1 MADTVLAALQRATEG
16 LLYPSET
23 DAPFEAFVWQPGD
36 NSEATVRRLA
46 GEPAKQT
53 CRRESL
59 ADFLQDLAEEAE
71 FKQLQATLEKN
82 LSGIQ
87 VYRFGSTDPTYYV
100 VGSDDAGRLAGVRTK
115 AVET

>member
-1 MADTVLAALQRATEG
+1 ALEKATKG

-23 DAPFEAFVWQPGD
+23 DAPFEAFVWGSGD
-36 NSEATVRRLA
+36 NLEATVRRLA
-46 GEPAKQT
+46 GEPPKQK

-59 ADFLQDLAEEAE
+59 ADFLQDLAEEDD
-71 FKQLQATLEKN
+71 FKRLKATLEKN

-100 VGSDDAGRLAGVRTK
+100 VGTDNGGRLAGLKTK